1 MEDVM
6 GIERADRGGLQ
17 KVYQQTIDALIA
29 AAGQRD
35 RTAEGHSQRV
45 TRYCMAIGRVLG
57 ITGEEALNLKYAAGL
72 HDIGK
77 VAISRKIIN
86 KLGKLTDGEFAIMK
100 QHSTIAL
107 RILSKVDGLEEAAPM
122 IKHHHERFDGKGY
135 PDGLIGKDIPLGS
148 RIIAVA
154 EAFDILTSDVPWR
167 DAMDQESALRELEA
181 CAGTQFDPAMVEAF
195 REAITTGLVER

>member
-1 MEDVM
+1 M
-6 GIERADRGGLQ
+6 GIERANRSSLHQ
-17 KVYQQTIDALIA
+17 VYEQTIEALVA

-35 RTAEGHSQRV
+35 RTAEGHSRRV
-45 TRYCMAIGRVLG
+45 TRYCQAIGRTLG
-57 ITGEEALNLKYAAGL
+57 LSGDEITTLKYAAGL

-77 VAISRKIIN
+77 VAVSRKILN
-86 KLGKLTDGEFAIMK
+86 KLGKLTQDEFAIMK

-107 RILSKVDGLEEAAPM
+107 RILEKIDGLEEAAPL

-135 PDGLIGKDIPLGS
+135 PDGLIGEDIPLGS

-167 DAMDQESALRELEA
+167 DAMDQESALSELEA

-195 REAITTGLVER
+195 RVAITSGIVER